1 MADGNSYS
9 GDEYSEE
16 DEEGEELDPRVQDE
30 LEKLNVAAESVNHL
44 EAELDEARA
53 VFRQTMTAA
62 TYHLNAQT
70 KKLGNKNIEKARPFY
85 DVLRELR
92 KAHVKLQQATL
103 QYEKA
108 NSRHIYA
115 RQRVQEA
122 ENRVFLSGEKRA
134 FDTALQEMLNQA
146 TIEVNEA
153 ENQKKESWLTHQKMY
168 KSYQETEKKAKEMQS
183 KLKKFVEKAKP
194 YFVEKVG
201 FDRHLW
207 QLKLRVDSIQ
217 RGLSEAKLIYSNC
230 LRSLETIS
238 DDIHQKR
245 KDKKMSAMIANLQ
258 EREAGV
264 GADSEDEMSL
274 DQSQLDLDLD
284 CNASLSEVQ
293 GILPGDLPET
303 AHILEGG
310 GTKVPS
316 GTETS
321 SVCGDDVAVRLK
333 NMSVD
338 SGSINIVD
346 RQISGAESSDS
357 DFASGSFKREV
368 YGCEEDEN
376 AAGECSGEGMKR
388 KETEQNEVVTNDG
401 VPLEKSEP
409 KSVDKASV
417 NSYDDSLYLS
427 ELEARGSTRQLH
439 KIKMDDAGDTSVDKI
454 DVVVK
459 TREDVEQHCVNSLE
473 DSTCIS
479 QSVPEARDNSLEQL
493 EIAVEEFT
501 NAVTVQKSD
510 AVDDFDGKLGPFA
523 GTESTQ
529 ELTGSDNNATD
540 DDVISPQSG
549 PRDVTESTETE
560 ALENE
565 EWI

>member
-1 MADGNSYS
+1 M
-9 GDEYSEE
+9 
-16 DEEGEELDPRVQDE
+16 
-30 LEKLNVAAESVNHL
+30 
-44 EAELDEARA
+44 
-53 VFRQTMTAA
+53 
-62 TYHLNAQT
+62 
-70 KKLGNKNIEKARPFY
+70 
-85 DVLRELR
+85 
-92 KAHVKLQQATL
+92 
-103 QYEKA
+103 
-108 NSRHIYA
+108 
-115 RQRVQEA
+115 
-122 ENRVFLSGEKRA
+122 
-134 FDTALQEMLNQA
+134 
-146 TIEVNEA
+146 
-153 ENQKKESWLTHQKMY
+153 
-168 KSYQETEKKAKEMQS
+168 
-183 KLKKFVEKAKP
+183 
-194 YFVEKVG
+194 
-201 FDRHLW
+201 
-207 QLKLRVDSIQ
+207 
-217 RGLSEAKLIYSNC
+217 
-230 LRSLETIS
+230 
-238 DDIHQKR
+238 
-245 KDKKMSAMIANLQ
+245 
-258 EREAGV
+258 
-264 GADSEDEMSL
+264 
-274 DQSQLDLDLD
+274 
-284 CNASLSEVQ
+284 
-293 GILPGDLPET
+293 
-303 AHILEGG
+303 
-310 GTKVPS
+310 
-316 GTETS
+316 
-321 SVCGDDVAVRLK
+321 CGDDVAVRLK

-401 VPLEKSEP
+401 EPLGKSEPKSVAKEVTNDGVSLGKSEP

-427 ELEARGSTRQLH
+427 ELEAAGSTKQLH
-439 KIKMDDAGDTSVDKI
+439 KIKMDDAGDTSVDQI

-479 QSVPEARDNSLEQL
+479 QSASETRDNSLEQL

-529 ELTGSDNNATD
+529 KLTGSDNNATD
-540 DDVISPQSG
+540 DDVMSPQSG

>member
-1 MADGNSYS
+1 MC
-9 GDEYSEE
+9 
-16 DEEGEELDPRVQDE
+16 V
-30 LEKLNVAAESVNHL
+30 
-44 EAELDEARA
+44 
-53 VFRQTMTAA
+53 
-62 TYHLNAQT
+62 
-70 KKLGNKNIEKARPFY
+70 
-85 DVLRELR
+85 
-92 KAHVKLQQATL
+92 
-103 QYEKA
+103 
-108 NSRHIYA
+108 
-115 RQRVQEA
+115 
-122 ENRVFLSGEKRA
+122 
-134 FDTALQEMLNQA
+134 
-146 TIEVNEA
+146 
-153 ENQKKESWLTHQKMY
+153 
-168 KSYQETEKKAKEMQS
+168 
-183 KLKKFVEKAKP
+183 
-194 YFVEKVG
+194 
-201 FDRHLW
+201 
-207 QLKLRVDSIQ
+207 
-217 RGLSEAKLIYSNC
+217 
-230 LRSLETIS
+230 
-238 DDIHQKR
+238 
-245 KDKKMSAMIANLQ
+245 
-258 EREAGV
+258 
-264 GADSEDEMSL
+264 
-274 DQSQLDLDLD
+274 
-284 CNASLSEVQ
+284 
-293 GILPGDLPET
+293 
-303 AHILEGG
+303 
-310 GTKVPS
+310 
-316 GTETS
+316 
-321 SVCGDDVAVRLK
+321 DDVAVRLK

-376 AAGECSGEGMKR
+376 AAGECSGEGVKR

-427 ELEARGSTRQLH
+427 ELEAPGSTRQLH

-479 QSVPEARDNSLEQL
+479 QSAPEARDNSLEQL

>member
-1 MADGNSYS
+1 M
-9 GDEYSEE
+9 
-16 DEEGEELDPRVQDE
+16 
-30 LEKLNVAAESVNHL
+30 
-44 EAELDEARA
+44 
-53 VFRQTMTAA
+53 
-62 TYHLNAQT
+62 
-70 KKLGNKNIEKARPFY
+70 
-85 DVLRELR
+85 
-92 KAHVKLQQATL
+92 
-103 QYEKA
+103 
-108 NSRHIYA
+108 
-115 RQRVQEA
+115 
-122 ENRVFLSGEKRA
+122 
-134 FDTALQEMLNQA
+134 
-146 TIEVNEA
+146 
-153 ENQKKESWLTHQKMY
+153 
-168 KSYQETEKKAKEMQS
+168 
-183 KLKKFVEKAKP
+183 
-194 YFVEKVG
+194 
-201 FDRHLW
+201 
-207 QLKLRVDSIQ
+207 
-217 RGLSEAKLIYSNC
+217 
-230 LRSLETIS
+230 
-238 DDIHQKR
+238 
-245 KDKKMSAMIANLQ
+245 
-258 EREAGV
+258 
-264 GADSEDEMSL
+264 
-274 DQSQLDLDLD
+274 
-284 CNASLSEVQ
+284 
-293 GILPGDLPET
+293 
-303 AHILEGG
+303 
-310 GTKVPS
+310 
-316 GTETS
+316 
-321 SVCGDDVAVRLK
+321 CGDDVAVRLK

-401 VPLEKSEP
+401 VPLGKSEP

-427 ELEARGSTRQLH
+427 ELEAAGSTKQLH
-439 KIKMDDAGDTSVDKI
+439 KIKMDDAGDTSVDQI

-479 QSVPEARDNSLEQL
+479 QSASETRDNSLEQL

-529 ELTGSDNNATD
+529 KLTGSDNNATD
-540 DDVISPQSG
+540 DDVMSPQSG

>member
-1 MADGNSYS
+1 M
-9 GDEYSEE
+9 
-16 DEEGEELDPRVQDE
+16 
-30 LEKLNVAAESVNHL
+30 
-44 EAELDEARA
+44 
-53 VFRQTMTAA
+53 
-62 TYHLNAQT
+62 
-70 KKLGNKNIEKARPFY
+70 
-85 DVLRELR
+85 
-92 KAHVKLQQATL
+92 
-103 QYEKA
+103 
-108 NSRHIYA
+108 
-115 RQRVQEA
+115 
-122 ENRVFLSGEKRA
+122 
-134 FDTALQEMLNQA
+134 
-146 TIEVNEA
+146 
-153 ENQKKESWLTHQKMY
+153 
-168 KSYQETEKKAKEMQS
+168 
-183 KLKKFVEKAKP
+183 
-194 YFVEKVG
+194 
-201 FDRHLW
+201 
-207 QLKLRVDSIQ
+207 
-217 RGLSEAKLIYSNC
+217 
-230 LRSLETIS
+230 
-238 DDIHQKR
+238 
-245 KDKKMSAMIANLQ
+245 
-258 EREAGV
+258 
-264 GADSEDEMSL
+264 
-274 DQSQLDLDLD
+274 
-284 CNASLSEVQ
+284 
-293 GILPGDLPET
+293 
-303 AHILEGG
+303 
-310 GTKVPS
+310 
-316 GTETS
+316 
-321 SVCGDDVAVRLK
+321 CGDDVAVRLK
-333 NMSVD
+333 KMSVD

-401 VPLEKSEP
+401 VSLGKSEP

-427 ELEARGSTRQLH
+427 ELEAAGSTKQLH
-439 KIKMDDAGDTSVDKI
+439 KIKMDDAGDTSVDQI

-479 QSVPEARDNSLEQL
+479 QSASETRDNSLEQL

-529 ELTGSDNNATD
+529 KLTGSDNNATD
-540 DDVISPQSG
+540 DDVMSPQSG